1 MGALAQLSVRP
12 VPGNGPDS
20 FIYVKNEILYVTNDI
35 KLDSNFTVGQNA
47 SIYLREGGQ
56 LIQGSDALNAGNGF
70 LSVQQTTHP
79 TNAFAYYFWASP
91 VGNPAPDG
99 ATLAAGNQNF
109 GLNSIYEPVDD
120 PNGIFAKKSNNIG
133 GRDGFNDPILTI
145 SRRWMHYS
153 DTPRTQAQGYTRFN
167 ASNSVRPGFGFT
179 MKGVNVGIEGTSEL
193 PLNNNHSQIY
203 EFRGRPNNGVFTIPV
218 QGPAYVEN
226 IDITTVRMTLSGNP
240 YPSALDL
247 FRVFHD
253 PDNTALSAF
262 YYYDADR
269 SATDH
274 LFRNKPYGFGVYVP
288 GLLNSGDLDGTED
301 LGFYVDAT
309 FFIWNAA
316 GQTSNSTSE
325 PVGYTGKR
333 RFAPIG
339 QGIMFAGNT
348 ENEADIKIKNSHRR
362 FIKEGG
368 TENSVFHRSTAGT
381 PELASS
387 LNPNIDPA
395 ISIPTTPV
403 PIDNRPAHTRLYVV
417 FDNGLTR
424 DMVLAF
430 SREASDGYDRGLDGP
445 HPGGMNSDAFFPIEI
460 NNERRPFVISGTNFS
475 PEKRIPISFK
485 MHREGRVKIVIA
497 DEFRKPYE
505 SIYLYD
511 HQKDIYME
519 LKEESGLREEERSG
533 VAFDLPTGVYDDRFF
548 IVFQKEDLTSL
559 PWPKA
564 ALDSFKANVGVF
576 QNNPV
581 QRLEVQNPEGY
592 NLKSISVFD
601 MSGKLVISEKNLGD
615 NTSHSFYTGQLSDGV
630 YLVKLVTTDD
640 MQVDYKAIIMNR

>member
-179 MKGVNVGIEGTSEL
+179 MKGVNDGPAGTL
-193 PLNNNHSQIY
+193 QPPLGLGHSQIY
-203 EFRGRPNNGVFTIPV
+203 EFRGRPNNGDFIIPV
-218 QGPAYVEN
+218 QGPEIVGSTDVTN
-226 IDITTVRMTLSGNP
+226 IRMTLSGNP

-247 FRVFHD
+247 NRVFWEGGL
-253 PDNTALSAF
+253 DNPLTAF

-288 GLLNSGDLDGTED
+288 GVSDPDGTAD
-301 LGFYVDAT
+301 GGLYVNAT
-309 FFIWNAA
+309 FSIWNAA
-316 GQTSNSTSE
+316 GETNGNSHGT
-325 PVGYTGKR
+325 GAYTANR

-339 QGIMFAGNT
+339 QGIMFAGKDDERT
-348 ENEADIKIKNSHRR
+348 VTIKNSHRR